1 MDYCCGSPS
10 ECDIVCPL
18 APQTF
23 QNRIRE
29 IQSFDL
35 STIGRVQSLKTPNLP
50 TVMPLIY
57 HSYRRQRT
65 LRADAVA
72 LSLYQ
77 LYDRRTGLPRYS
89 SREQLAAAFRID
101 ASSTLVLTG
110 TDCDNTIENWWKI
123 ADDRLLRNFR
133 QLGIDFVTTPN
144 FSLFTNVPRWDDLHS
159 IKRIALS
166 WELIMRAGISAAP
179 HINARND
186 TDYLNWT
193 RFVVDHP
200 EITHIAFEFGTGAG
214 YKGRT
219 DWHLAHLL
227 RFAADV
233 PRPLSILLRGRSV
246 APKLVRAFAHLTV
259 IETDS
264 FTKTIRRQR
273 ATLAGDDLR
282 WSPNPTARFEP
293 LDDLLAHNVASVRAA
308 TEAKLA
314 SQPTVSAPSAAPAA
328 HGDCKSG
335 ETSFLDQARFA

>member
-10 ECDIVCPL
+10 DCDLVCPL

-29 IQSFDL
+29 IQGFDL
-35 STIGRVQSLKTPNLP
+35 NTIGRVQSLNTPNLP
-50 TVMPLIY
+50 TVIPLIY
-57 HSYRRQRT
+57 HPYRRQRS
-65 LRADAVA
+65 LHAEAVA

-77 LYDRRTGLPRYS
+77 LYDRRTGLPKYS
-89 SREQLAAAFRID
+89 SREQLAAAFRLD

-110 TDCDNTIENWWKI
+110 TDCDKTIENWWKK
-123 ADDRLLRNFR
+123 ADDRLLRNFKL
-133 QLGIDFVTTPN
+133 LGIDFVTTPN

-166 WELIMRAGISAAP
+166 WELIMRAGICAAP

-214 YKGRT
+214 HKGRT
-219 DWHLAHLL
+219 NWHLAHLL

-246 APKLVRAFAHLTV
+246 APQLTRAFARVIV

-273 ATLAGDDLR
+273 ATPEGDDLR
-282 WSPNPTARFEP
+282 WLPNPTARFEP
-293 LDDLLAHNVASVRAA
+293 LDDLLAHNVATVRAA

-314 SQPTVSAPSAAPAA
+314 EHLAASPLSSAPAA
-328 HGDCKSG
+328 HGDCKSA